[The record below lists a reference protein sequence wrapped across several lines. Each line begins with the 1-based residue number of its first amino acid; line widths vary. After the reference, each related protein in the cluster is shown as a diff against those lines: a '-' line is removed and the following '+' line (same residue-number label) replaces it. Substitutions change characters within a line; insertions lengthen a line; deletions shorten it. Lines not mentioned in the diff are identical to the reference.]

1 VLLKGL
7 HMLALDAK
15 GRLSIPAR
23 YRTELEEQSQGRLVI
38 TVQRH
43 GKSLL
48 IYPEPDFQEAARE
61 VQKLSDFEPS
71 EQRFKYLF
79 IGHAMDMDIDGSG
92 RVLVPPVLRALVG
105 IEKKVALVGMTNK
118 FELWDE
124 DAWLEQQR
132 SLYITDGGEGIS
144 ERLRSLSI

>member
-1 VLLKGL
+1 
-7 HMLALDAK
+7 MLALDAK

-23 YRTELEEQSQGRLVI
+23 YRAELEEQSKGRLVV

-48 IYPEPDFQEAARE
+48 IYPEPDFEEAAHE
-61 VQKLSDFEPS
+61 VRKLSDFEPS

-79 IGHAMDMDIDGSG
+79 IGHAMDMDIDSNG
-92 RVLVPPVLRALVG
+92 RVLVPPVLRTLVG
-105 IEKKVALVGMTNK
+105 VEKQVALVGMTNK

-124 DAWLEQQR
+124 DAWLQQQR
-132 SLYITDGGEGIS
+132 GLYISDDGAAVS
-144 ERLRSLSI
+144 ERLKGLSI

>member
-1 VLLKGL
+1 
-7 HMLALDAK
+7 MLALDAK

-23 YRTELEEQSQGRLVI
+23 YRAELEEQSKGRLVI

-48 IYPEPDFQEAARE
+48 IYPEPDFEDAARE
-61 VQKLSDFEPS
+61 VRKLSDFEPS

-105 IEKKVALVGMTNK
+105 VDKKVALVGMTNK

-132 SLYITDGGEGIS
+132 SLYISDDGANVS
-144 ERLRSLSI
+144 DRLKGLSI

>member
-1 VLLKGL
+1 
-7 HMLALDAK
+7 MLALDAK
-15 GRLSIPAR
+15 GRLSVPAR
-23 YRTELEEQSQGRLVI
+23 YRAELEEQSKGRLVI

-48 IYPEPDFQEAARE
+48 IYPEPDFEEASRE
-61 VQKLSDFEPS
+61 VRKLSDFEPS

-92 RVLVPPVLRALVG
+92 RVLIPPVLRGLVG

-124 DAWLEQQR
+124 DTWMEQQR
-132 SLYITDGGEGIS
+132 QLYITDDGAGIS
-144 ERLRSLSI
+144 ERLKGLSI